1 MLKMISAKATPPR
14 AKVTLPRARETIR
27 PTYPAGDLTRRL
39 HALRTAAIKIPRVVC
54 PQCGGKMR
62 FALLAPYS
70 RPDSRKVTTTFT
82 CACGEEFSYTL
93 APHL

>member
-1 MLKMISAKATPPR
+1 MLKIISTKAAP
-14 AKVTLPRARETIR
+14 PRARETFR
-27 PTYPAGDLTRRL
+27 PTHPAGALTRRL
-39 HALRTAAIKIPRVVC
+39 HALRAAAIKIPSVVC

-62 FALLAPYS
+62 FALLEPYS
-70 RPDSRKVTTTFT
+70 WPDSRKEITTFT

>member
-1 MLKMISAKATPPR
+1 MLKIISTKATQPR
-14 AKVTLPRARETIR
+14 ATETFR
-27 PTYPAGDLTRRL
+27 PTHPAGALTRRL

-62 FALLAPYS
+62 FALLEPYS
-70 RPDSRKVTTTFT
+70 RPDSRKEITTFT

>member
-1 MLKMISAKATPPR
+1 MLKIISTKATQPR
-14 AKVTLPRARETIR
+14 ATETFR
-27 PTYPAGDLTRRL
+27 PTHPAGALTRRL

-70 RPDSRKVTTTFT
+70 RPDSRKETTTFT

-93 APHL
+93 APRL